1 MEGALHISRLG
12 VSGCFEKGRAD
23 NGKVGLRWLR
33 RNQKNDYESVL
44 DGVWIEEYQVMA

>member
-12 VSGCFEKGRAD
+12 VSGYFEKGRAD

-33 RNQKNDYESVL
+33 RKQTNNYDSFL
-44 DGVWIEEYQVMA
+44 DGVWIEEY